1 MFKQKK
7 LMNYWLVKTEPETFS
22 WDMLESEKNSM
33 WDGVRNYQ
41 ARNNLRKM
49 KMGDTLFFYHSG
61 KNPGIVGIA
70 EVVKEHYP
78 DPTAKEGDWSV
89 VNLKPVRKLKQ
100 IITLQEIKKN
110 QKLQNMYL
118 IRSSRLSVQ
127 PVQPEEYNLIME
139 LWKY

>member
-1 MFKQKK
+1 
-7 LMNYWLVKTEPETFS
+7 MNYWLVKTEPETFS